1 MSSEWDSSKAMNAYE
16 SFYLPDAKSHLGVC
30 TDYLVNCCGIAA
42 DRVGGV
48 YATSP
53 EMKAFARGE
62 PAVVSGI
69 SGIELGQRLY
79 RALYNREDAPDW
91 TGDRTGRSREYWGGW
106 ALAHFQWHWNVTFR
120 WIFARTS
127 LSDLLAKYAV
137 YHEADISRFL
147 EDFMDEL
154 KEIPVEPNLRRIRRA
169 TGYSQAEL
177 ARMSGVNVRNIQLY
191 EQRAQDINRAAASTL
206 AALARCLSCAIE
218 DLME

>member
-1 MSSEWDSSKAMNAYE
+1 M
-16 SFYLPDAKSHLGVC
+16 
-30 TDYLVNCCGIAA
+30 
-42 DRVGGV
+42 
-48 YATSP
+48 
-53 EMKAFARGE
+53 
-62 PAVVSGI
+62 
-69 SGIELGQRLY
+69 
-79 RALYNREDAPDW
+79 
-91 TGDRTGRSREYWGGW
+91 
-106 ALAHFQWHWNVTFR
+106 TFR

-127 LSDLLAKYAV
+127 LSGLLAKYAV

-191 EQRAQDINRAAASTL
+191 EPRAQDINRAAASTL